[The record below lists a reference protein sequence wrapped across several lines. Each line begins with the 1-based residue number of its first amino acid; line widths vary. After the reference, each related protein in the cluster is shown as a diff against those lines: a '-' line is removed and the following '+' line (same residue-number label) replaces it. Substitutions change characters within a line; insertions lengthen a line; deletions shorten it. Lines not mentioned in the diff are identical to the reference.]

1 MLQITFFII
10 EGDRFRWIGGFKLKT
25 SLAILRLVLF
35 PAYSHLEVEP
45 VFQIDSKETF

>member
-35 PAYSHLEVEP
+35 PAEVEP